1 MASLDELGAGNTLDD
16 MEEGHITQVRGT
28 YAF

>member
-1 MASLDELGAGNTLDD
+1 MASLDELGAGNPLDD

-28 YAF
+28 YTF